1 MGFFNY
7 FSSNNGWKNAKVK
20 ILFVDLQSIKI
31 QKTVFKSSALFR
43 LHMIV
48 FLWGFTAILGKL
60 IHANA
65 QILVFY
71 RMFFASVFLYVFIR
85 FFKRESLNISRKLM
99 IQLAIIGG
107 FMAFHWFCFFY
118 SIKVSNVSIA
128 LSCLSLSTLFASI
141 LEPIVFKRKIDISE
155 VIMGIVIVI
164 CMGLI
169 FKTEFQYKEGIF
181 FGILTALFGTIFSV
195 FNGKI
200 FGKTSSGNII
210 FYEIFSG
217 FLILSILY
225 VFMGQISHLNE
236 ISYRDLALIILLASV
251 FTAFPMLESV
261 NLMKYISPF
270 TLILT
275 VNLEPVYGIILA
287 FFIFGDSEEMSPI
300 FYIASLIMILA
311 IIANGI
317 IKARRGTK
325 NLDI

>member
-1 MGFFNY
+1 M
-7 FSSNNGWKNAKVK
+7 
-20 ILFVDLQSIKI
+20 IKKAEI
-31 QKTVFKSSALFR
+31 FR
-43 LHMIV
+43 LHLIV

-65 QILVFY
+65 HILVFY
-71 RMFFASVFLYVFIR
+71 RMLFAAFFLYIFIR
-85 FFKRESLNISRKLM
+85 FYKKESLKVSKKLFF
-99 IQLAIIGG
+99 QLSAIGG

-141 LEPIVFKRKIDISE
+141 LEPIIFKRKVDVSE
-155 VIMGIVIVI
+155 VVMGIVIVI
-164 CMGLI
+164 CISLI
-169 FKTEFQYKEGIF
+169 FKTEFHYKEGIF
-181 FGILTALFGTIFSV
+181 YGILTALFGTVFSV

-217 FLILSILY
+217 CIILTLFY
-225 VFMGQISHLNE
+225 LFTGQLFQLNE
-236 ISYRDLALIILLASV
+236 ISWRDLTLIIILASV

-287 FFIFGDSEEMSPI
+287 FFIFGESEEMSPI
-300 FYIASLIMILA
+300 FYVASLVMILA
-311 IIANGI
+311 IVANGV
-317 IKARRGTK
+317 IKARK
-325 NLDI
+325 SKAAKKLQHL

>member
-1 MGFFNY
+1 
-7 FSSNNGWKNAKVK
+7 
-20 ILFVDLQSIKI
+20 
-31 QKTVFKSSALFR
+31 
-43 LHMIV
+43 MIV

-60 IHANA
+60 IDTNA
-65 QILVFY
+65 QALTFY
-71 RMFFASVFLYVFIR
+71 RMLFASLFLFIFIR
-85 FFKRESLNISRKLM
+85 FLKKESIKVSKKLF
-99 IQLAIIGG
+99 IQLSAIGG
-107 FMAFHWFCFFY
+107 FMAFHWLCFFY

-141 LEPIVFKRKIDISE
+141 LEPIIFKRKVDVSE
-155 VIMGIVIVI
+155 VIMGVVIVI

-181 FGILTALFGTIFSV
+181 FGILTALFGTVFSV

-217 FLILSILY
+217 FLILTAFLLLT
-225 VFMGQISHLNE
+225 GQIFQLNK
-236 ISYRDLALIILLASV
+236 ISTYDLALVILLASV

-275 VNLEPVYGIILA
+275 VNLEPIYGIILA
-287 FFIFGDSEEMSPI
+287 FFIFGESEQMSPI
-300 FYIASLIMILA
+300 FYGASLIMILA
-311 IIANGI
+311 IVVNGVLKSRKRAVAKKI
-317 IKARRGTK
+317 Q
-325 NLDI
+325 N

>member
-1 MGFFNY
+1 MF
-7 FSSNNGWKNAKVK
+7 
-20 ILFVDLQSIKI
+20 
-31 QKTVFKSSALFR
+31 QKSALFR
-43 LHMIV
+43 LHLIV

-65 QILVFY
+65 HILVFY
-71 RMFFASVFLYVFIR
+71 RMAFASLFLYIFIR
-85 FFKRESLNISRKLM
+85 FVQRESLYVPRKLLL
-99 IQLAIIGG
+99 QLAVIGG
-107 FMAFHWFCFFY
+107 FMAAHWFCFFY

-141 LEPIVFKRKIDISE
+141 LEPIIFKRKIDLSE

-169 FKTEFQYKEGIF
+169 FKTEFHYKEGIF
-181 FGILTALFGTIFSV
+181 YGILTALFGTVFSV

-217 FLILSILY
+217 FLLLTIFYFVTGEIS
-225 VFMGQISHLNE
+225 QINE
-236 ISYRDLALIILLASV
+236 ISYRDLALVILLASF

-261 NLMKYISPF
+261 KLMKYISPF

-287 FFIFGDSEEMSPI
+287 FFIFGDSEQMSPI
-300 FYIASLIMILA
+300 FYAAALIMILA
-311 IIANGI
+311 IVANGI
-317 IKARRGTK
+317 IKARKAAKT
-325 NLDI
+325 

>member
-1 MGFFNY
+1 
-7 FSSNNGWKNAKVK
+7 
-20 ILFVDLQSIKI
+20 
-31 QKTVFKSSALFR
+31 
-43 LHMIV
+43 MIV

-65 QILVFY
+65 QAIVFY
-71 RMFFASVFLYVFIR
+71 RMFFAALFLFIFIR
-85 FFKRESLNISRKLM
+85 FFKKESIKVSKKLF
-99 IQLAIIGG
+99 IQLSVIGG
-107 FMAFHWFCFFY
+107 FMAFHWLCFFY

-141 LEPIVFKRKIDISE
+141 LEPIIFKRKVDISE
-155 VIMGIVIVI
+155 VIMGVVIVI
-164 CMGLI
+164 CMGMI

-217 FLILSILY
+217 FLILT
-225 VFMGQISHLNE
+225 VFYMLTGHIFQLNE
-236 ISYRDLALIILLASV
+236 ISTRDLTLIIILASV
-251 FTAFPMLESV
+251 FTAYPMLESV
-261 NLMKYISPF
+261 SLMKYISPF

-287 FFIFGDSEEMSPI
+287 FFIFGESEEMSPI
-300 FYIASLIMILA
+300 FYGASLIMILA
-311 IIANGI
+311 IVVNGVL
-317 IKARRGTK
+317 KARQHKTAK
-325 NLDI
+325 KVHI

>member
-1 MGFFNY
+1 MVN
-7 FSSNNGWKNAKVK
+7 K
-20 ILFVDLQSIKI
+20 
-31 QKTVFKSSALFR
+31 SALFR

-65 QILVFY
+65 QAIVFY
-71 RMFFASVFLYVFIR
+71 RMFFAALFLFIFIR
-85 FFKRESLNISRKLM
+85 FFKKESIKVSKKLF
-99 IQLAIIGG
+99 IQLSVIGG
-107 FMAFHWFCFFY
+107 FMAFHWLCFFY

-141 LEPIVFKRKIDISE
+141 LEPIIFKRKVDISE
-155 VIMGIVIVI
+155 VIMGVVIVI
-164 CMGLI
+164 CMGMI

-217 FLILSILY
+217 FLILT
-225 VFMGQISHLNE
+225 VFYMLTGHIFQLNE
-236 ISYRDLALIILLASV
+236 ISTRDLTLIIILASV
-251 FTAFPMLESV
+251 FTAYPMLESV
-261 NLMKYISPF
+261 SLMKYISPF

-287 FFIFGDSEEMSPI
+287 FFIFGESEEMSPI
-300 FYIASLIMILA
+300 FYGASLIMILA
-311 IIANGI
+311 IVVNGI
-317 IKARRGTK
+317 LKARQHKTAK
-325 NLDI
+325 KVQI